1 MYCSKCGTENVKDSK
16 FCTKC
21 GASLTGETK
30 EKSVLLNQVKDKAG
44 KTTMVCLEYLKLIM
58 NFILKPATSLKG
70 EISKLDNF
78 TNSGILALIIAVVS
92 TLVSLI
98 NTMINTVVVKQFD
111 WTEGYVTVW
120 KWENLKD
127 IDYISIIFE
136 SLIYVLLVIAVIAGI
151 YYIASLI
158 VKKDVK
164 FPRLIGL
171 TSLSITP
178 LLLTSLVI
186 SPILSIVSAE
196 IAAVAVLVGS
206 LYTILMIHETINN
219 EFKLE
224 GNIKYYFNLACYS
237 VLLIISYIVLSKI
250 VFSTITSSANGILD
264 MIK

>member
-21 GASLTGETK
+21 GASLTDETK
-30 EKSVLLNQVKDKAG
+30 EKSELLNQVKDKAR
-44 KTTMVCLEYLKLIM
+44 KTSMVCLEYLKLIM

-70 EISKLDNF
+70 EISKLDNLK
-78 TNSGILALIIAVVS
+78 NSGILALIIAIIS
-92 TLVSLI
+92 TLISLI
-98 NTMINTVVVKQFD
+98 IIMINAVVVKQFD
-111 WTEGYVTVW
+111 WSEGYITVW
-120 KWENLKD
+120 KWGNLKN
-127 IDYISIIFE
+127 INYISTIFE
-136 SLIYVLLVIAVIAGI
+136 NLIYVLLVIAVIAGI

-158 VKKDVK
+158 IKKEVK

-186 SPILSIVSAE
+186 SPILSLISVE
-196 IAAVAVLVGS
+196 IAVVAVLVGS
-206 LYTILMIHETINN
+206 IYTILMIHETINN

-224 GNIKYYFNLACYS
+224 GNMKYYFNLICYL
-237 VLLIISYIVLSKI
+237 VLLVIVYIVVSKL
-250 VFSTITSSANGILD
+250 VVATVTSSANGLLD